1 MIYFKKITNLFKKNK
16 IVFFKKLT
24 IKIFKI
30 IISVPFFPLSI
41 AILTFIIIIKPF
53 FHIRVGPLPTTRI
66 GHFAQNVD
74 LFLSYKKYEQKN
86 KTLDIFFLEK
96 FISNKYLLK
105 IWKKKIVILNKLI
118 FITINYFITLTMCKL
133 I

>member
-118 FITINYFITLTMCKL
+118 FTQVYIL
-133 I
+133 ISIL